1 MIFLPYIELIL
12 KLFAFLLVFFFF
24 SLFCLARYSG
34 MGLSQ
39 SMQRLDDPFSDE
51 EGSGYLGSP
60 TRQSY
65 RPHAFSSKCFVIHI
79 IIVID
84 MMIYLL
90 LFGTGHSS
98 PGGDLSDEEL
108 CSGIANLSGGSGML
122 GGTTTP
128 LGSGYG
134 PNEFEPLAFTTG
146 SAIVDFAQPQQPTA
160 ARSRSGSCAS
170 RRSQFRW
177 ATEMP
182 L

>member
-1 MIFLPYIELIL
+1 MDFKTLCFSCCFLF
-12 KLFAFLLVFFFF
+12 LFVLHGIAAWDYRNQCSDSMTP
-24 SLFCLARYSG
+24 SLTKKVADTLDRRRDNPTDH
-34 MGLSQ
+34 MRSQ
-39 SMQRLDDPFSDE
+39 VSVVMH
-51 EGSGYLGSP
+51 
-60 TRQSY
+60 T
-65 RPHAFSSKCFVIHI
+65 I
-79 IIVID
+79 IIIL
-84 MMIYLL
+84 MIYPI

-170 RRSQFRW
+170 RRSQFR
-177 ATEMP
+177 
-182 L
+182 

>member
-1 MIFLPYIELIL
+1 MIFSTYRIDFEIL
-12 KLFAFLLVFFFF
+12 CFSCSFCFARF
-24 SLFCLARYSG
+24 SG

-51 EGSGYLGSP
+51 EGSGFLGSP

-65 RPHAFSSKCFVIHI
+65 RPHAFSSEYCLAI
-79 IIVID
+79 IIDTISNCD
-84 MMIYLL
+84 IENS
-90 LFGTGHSS
+90 GHSS

-134 PNEFEPLAFTTG
+134 PNEFEPLTFTTG

-170 RRSQFRW
+170 RRSQFR
-177 ATEMP
+177 
-182 L
+182 

>member
-1 MIFLPYIELIL
+1 
-12 KLFAFLLVFFFF
+12 
-24 SLFCLARYSG
+24 

-65 RPHAFSSKCFVIHI
+65 RPHAFSSKSLWASSHSVSQP
-79 IIVID
+79 VTAQTAA
-84 MMIYLL
+84 
-90 LFGTGHSS
+90 TGHSS

-108 CSGIANLSGGSGML
+108 CSGLANLPGGSGML
-122 GGTTTP
+122 GGGGGTATP

-134 PNEFEPLAFTTG
+134 QTEFEPLTFAPGT
-146 SAIVDFAQPQQPTA
+146 AVVDFAQSQQPPPT

-170 RRSQFRW
+170 RRSQYR
-177 ATEMP
+177 
-182 L
+182 